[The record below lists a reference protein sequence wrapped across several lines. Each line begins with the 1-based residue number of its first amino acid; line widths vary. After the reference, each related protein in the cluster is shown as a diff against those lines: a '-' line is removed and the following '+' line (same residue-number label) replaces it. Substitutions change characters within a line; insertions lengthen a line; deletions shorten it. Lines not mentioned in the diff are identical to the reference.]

1 MLVSREPIG
10 CNSREFPLFVLVVFL
25 CAVSVVCDSEAC
37 VCSVYTVRRVFECG
51 RCSFLL
57 DIVVVC
63 GE

>member
-37 VCSVYTVRRVFECG
+37 V
-51 RCSFLL
+51 
-57 DIVVVC
+57 
-63 GE
+63 